1 MLLVS
6 VLCSVVGH
14 ASLPSLCKATCDQ
27 PSTTGY
33 VFDNAAGTTT
43 IDGFAVTGV
52 TCGTGYGTGTVT
64 STACASAGSTYSVSG
79 CKALPCNFICAL
91 LGATCPFTRVV
102 VHVAKLS
109 EKKTNRLHA
118 SMWLP
123 VGCVWG
129 ISYQVPRPTQ
139 LSSSLWSVVC
149 GAVLVLSTWYQVPGD
164 KQA

>member
-91 LGATCPFTRVV
+91 LGATSPFTRVV
-102 VHVAKLS
+102 VAQLS
-109 EKKTNRLHA
+109 EKKRRSATCVHVAACWMRCGAFHTRCHA
-118 SMWLP
+118 QRSFH
-123 VGCVWG
+123 
-129 ISYQVPRPTQ
+129 QVCG
-139 LSSSLWSVVC
+139 LWSVVRC
-149 GAVLVLSTWYQVPGD
+149 RY
-164 KQA
+164 